1 MKSSG
6 LFFRF
11 LQIVIAVLI
20 LKYVFGYFGLSFF

>member
-1 MKSSG
+1 MKSSCF
-6 LFFRF
+6 LFRL